1 MKIDI
6 NMHPADLYQQF
17 AEFGRAV
24 ARNAALHDRERSFD
38 RAAWDTISRAGL
50 WRIPVPREEGGL
62 GGSWADCAA
71 AMEGVASTAGDLGF
85 LITMLGHVGSLRV
98 LLEEGTSQQK
108 ARWLPQIMAGEVGIT
123 AMTEASGGSD
133 LARMS
138 VSARDVAGRLSLCGE
153 KVHITNAPI
162 AASGLVAGR
171 MPALGAK
178 RDITLFFL
186 DLDAHGITI
195 GEREDN
201 LGIRTSPTASI
212 LFEDTLIEDDNII
225 GPPGDGLRILY
236 RIIAFERALYGIM
249 TAGLIEDMI
258 ERTMSRVEARVAFGN
273 PLADYQYVQGRI
285 TDMKMAAVICR
296 TMTYSSMEKLESGAQ
311 DMSIACS
318 VTKFQAGEKLLEAAE
333 HMVQLHG
340 HLGYMNNDISRY
352 LRDAVGMRIAGGT
365 SDIQRINIFNQIR
378 AKRRNVPT
386 QEKVPEPRLTDVEP
400 GGGYSDR
407 MPLSASAPLP
417 GIVYA

>member
-1 MKIDI
+1 MKTDFD
-6 NMHPADLYQQF
+6 MHQADLYQQF
-17 AEFGRAV
+17 ATFGRTV
-24 ARNAALHDRERSFD
+24 ARNAAQHDRARSFD
-38 RAAWDTISRAGL
+38 RAAWDTLSKAGL
-50 WRIPVPREEGGL
+50 WRIPVPIEEGGL

-98 LLEEGTSQQK
+98 LLEEGTARQK
-108 ARWLPQIMAGEVGIT
+108 ARWLPQIMAGQVGIT

-138 VSARDVAGRLSLCGE
+138 VSAREQSGHLSLCGE

-178 RDITLFFL
+178 KDITLFFL
-186 DLDAHGITI
+186 DLDAPGVTI

-201 LGIRTSPTASI
+201 LGIRTSPTANL
-212 LFEDTLIEDDNII
+212 LFEDTPIEDDNII

-258 ERTMSRVEARVAFGN
+258 ERTMSRVEARMAFGR

-296 TMTYSSMEKLESGAQ
+296 TMTYSSMAKLENGAQ

-378 AKRRNVPT
+378 AQRRNRADAGT
-386 QEKVPEPRLTDVEP
+386 EPSTDQRTRPVSPPVSEA
-400 GGGYSDR
+400 
-407 MPLSASAPLP
+407 MP

>member
-1 MKIDI
+1 MKTDFD
-6 NMHPADLYQQF
+6 MHPADLYQQF

-38 RAAWDTISRAGL
+38 RAAWDMISRAGL
-50 WRIPVPREEGGL
+50 WRIPVPLEEGGL

-98 LLEEGTSQQK
+98 LLEEGTLQQK
-108 ARWLPQIMAGEVGIT
+108 ARWLPQIMEGQVGIT

-138 VSARDVAGRLSLCGE
+138 VSARDVDGRLSLCGE

-162 AASGLVAGR
+162 ASSGLVAGR
-171 MPALGAK
+171 MPALGEK
-178 RDITLFFL
+178 KDITLFFL
-186 DLDAHGITI
+186 DLDAPGITI

-201 LGIRTSPTASI
+201 LGIRTSPTANL
-212 LFEDTLIEDDNII
+212 LFEETPIEDDNII

-258 ERTMSRVEARVAFGN
+258 ERTMSRVEARMAFGR

-296 TMTYSSMEKLESGAQ
+296 TMTYASMAKLENGAQ

-378 AKRRNVPT
+378 ARRRDLTT
-386 QEKVPEPRLTDVEP
+386 QEP
-400 GGGYSDR
+400 G
-407 MPLSASAPLP
+407 SAELPGDAKPAGRFSEHPAQSTEAPKP